1 MTHAH
6 NHRKPVVDRGIKSLA
21 ASVLLLAALFLWNQL
36 HVGSCLALGLPT
48 LACLTACYGIFTYRL
63 ERKRFALMYW
73 LDPGSSLHALL
84 KRHGMIAVISLFLGV
99 SLTGLLAIFTALA
112 RRTDWYFICAIA
124 VATPLVFTAL
134 RIWPG
139 RHFRQ
144 TSAGH
149 TALAEILAARLAGWL
164 VFAGAAAGY
173 VYANYYL
180 PVPGDYIYPDSLER
194 TVEAFATQTGSAC
207 PLVDDTLRIA
217 GMIEGL
223 SWYSVTTGTSLA
235 AVSRELKWLVWAGF
249 FLNTSVVFIGFIRSL
264 EGALLL
270 ACRTERHH
278 PDVGTAGSIHRL
290 AESAKASKAER

>member
-1 MTHAH
+1 MGVSHPPVSRRSVGNTSKQPYFHLSACRRSSRAGIQSAIQGEWVFTRRIEDCAKPKAPGVSQAAH
-6 NHRKPVVDRGIKSLA
+6 QPVSG
-21 ASVLLLAALFLWNQL
+21 
-36 HVGSCLALGLPT
+36 
-48 LACLTACYGIFTYRL
+48 
-63 ERKRFALMYW
+63 RFADRAAGDLHR
-73 LDPGSSLHALL
+73 PGPTDRLVFHL
-84 KRHGMIAVISLFLGV
+84 RH
-99 SLTGLLAIFTALA
+99 
-112 RRTDWYFICAIA
+112 RRRH
-124 VATPLVFTAL
+124 PPVFTAL